1 MSKSRKLCR
10 QLLLLALALTM
21 AVPVAYAP
29 KASAHSSM
37 GDWDS
42 VNHGFF
48 KHNSEGGGWWN
59 VWPSSGGAS
68 GCQGNG
74 NALPTSIDTASEF
87 INFVKCKLTN
97 GSTQEKVGA
106 AFIISTMIGAMNINP
121 TASQIS
127 EFEARVNYAGSQGR
141 IQSVSLSCS
150 PSSPPRNT
158 FYQSTRQDVAWYWG
172 CPVNNN
178 GVVMTTY
185 SALVFYGGSQPYII
199 ARLCAN
205 PIGSMLPLPDNPEF
219 NMSGT
224 TRVNGST
231 NINVQPGQSIT
242 FTHSLTNGG
251 PASTSPTSISWTTQ
265 GASSSG
271 SWSNIRNGNAGTFS
285 NGQTKSEGALG
296 TGGTETVTVPNQPGT
311 QICRRITW
319 TPDTHNGGSQSSSPA
334 CATIQYNFNLAADIE
349 LRVNGQTTSSGAF
362 IEPGDVVTFRYYVN
376 NSGPTVSQSVTCT
389 YRRANHTGYS
399 TAAPTTT
406 FTPSGATCPPS
417 KTFAGNS
424 SNLTATEEVVAN
436 QANVSI
442 CRSFTISPVSQNGG
456 SDTEQR
462 CVHVAAKPYF
472 RVFSG
477 DIMAGGGFKN
487 SSGSCTL
494 NSRAAIIGWN
504 KGSSANYAGAG
515 VQYAAQAMHQIFEV
529 ATSSAPGGSRPS
541 GHSFA
546 NSNSTYNNPS
556 NGRYGGYF
564 GSVQCIPDYFG
575 SGPSTYTNL
584 NSTSTLSGALNGTYY
599 KSNGNLRI
607 DGASIA
613 PNSKATVYVD
623 GNVFISGNITY
634 GGSGSWTVSSIPNFR
649 LIVKG
654 SIFIENDVTQLD
666 GLYVAQPDAGDSV
679 GGRIYTCQ
687 TSASPYVPLSL
698 SGQLASQCNTKLT
711 VNGAFIADQVWLM
724 RTNGTLKQADA
735 GDNPGTANI
744 AEVFNLN
751 PAFWISQPLD
761 GSSSSSSRYDSITS
775 LPPIL

>member
-37 GDWDS
+37 DDWDS

-127 EFEARVNYAGSQGR
+127 EFEARVNYAGSQGW

-251 PASTSPTSISWTTQ
+251 PTSTSPTSISWTTQ
-265 GASSSG
+265 GASSSSG
-271 SWSNIRNGNAGTFS
+271 PWSNIRNGNAGTFS

-319 TPDTHNGGSQSSSPA
+319 TPDTHNGGSQSSAAA
-334 CATIQYNFNLAADIE
+334 CANIQYNFNLAANIE
-349 LRVNGQTTSSGAF
+349 LRVNGQAASSGSF
-362 IEPGDVVTFRYYVN
+362 VEPGDVVTFRYFVN
-376 NSGPTVSQSVTCT
+376 NNGPTVSQSVTCT
-389 YRRANHTGYS
+389 YRWDDHAGYS
-399 TAAPTTT
+399 TADPTKT
-406 FTPSGATCPPS
+406 FTPPGASCPPS
-417 KTFAGNS
+417 RTFNGNS
-424 SNLTATEEVVAN
+424 SNLIATQDIVAAPN
-436 QANVSI
+436 TSI
-442 CRSFTISPVSQNGG
+442 CRSLTISPVSASGG
-456 SDTEQR
+456 SNTAKR

-472 RVFSG
+472 RVYSG
-477 DIMAGGGFKN
+477 DVMAGGGFMN
-487 SSGSCTL
+487 GSSSCTL
-494 NSRAAIIGWN
+494 NSRAAIISWN
-504 KGSSANYAGAG
+504 RGSSANYAGAG
-515 VQYAAQAMHQIFEV
+515 VQYAAIAMHQIFEV
-529 ATSSAPGGSRPS
+529 ATSNAPGGSRPS

-546 NSNSTYNNPS
+546 NSNSSHNSPA
-556 NGRYGGYF
+556 NGRYGGHF
-564 GSVQCIPDYFG
+564 GGVQCIPDYFG
-575 SGPSTYTNL
+575 SGPATYTNL
-584 NSTSTLSGALNGTYY
+584 NGTSTLSGSLDGTYY
-599 KSNGNLRI
+599 KSDGNLQI
-607 DGASIA
+607 NGATIA
-613 PNSKATVYVD
+613 PGSKATVYVD
-623 GNVFISGNITY
+623 GNVFINGDITY
-634 GGSGSWTVSSIPNFR
+634 GGSGSWDTSNIPNFR

-654 SIFIENDVTQLD
+654 SIFVGSNVAQLD
-666 GLYVAQPDAGDSV
+666 GLYVAQPKSGDSV
-679 GGRIYTCQ
+679 SGRIYTCQ

-698 SGQLASQCNTKLT
+698 DVLASQCGNKLT
-711 VNGAFIADQVWLM
+711 VNGAFVADQVWLM
-724 RTNGTLKQADA
+724 RTRGTLKQAVADE
-735 GDNPGTANI
+735 GPGSSNI

-751 PAFWISQPLD
+751 PAFWISQPAD
-761 GSSSSSSRYDSITS
+761 ASSSASKRYDSIIS